1 MGLGTNARSSHIL
14 KTHGFWGRNIIH
26 AHRNLISQFVPCEKS
41 VRRCPS
47 LKILQDAPKTDRA
60 TFKFLKSMCFI
71 KCEKWSLVCSENG
84 DFQKH

>member
-1 MGLGTNARSSHIL
+1 MATQKMHHVPANIN
-14 KTHGFWGRNIIH
+14 GFEIQRPIC
-26 AHRNLISQFVPCEKS
+26 A
-41 VRRCPS
+41 VRKIGAS
-47 LKILQDAPKTDRA
+47 LPEFENFTGCSKTDRA